1 MFDKNKTIKE
11 LNDTSF
17 ETILGGCTVTKSKE
31 GYEVISDTGKFI
43 DLAPTFEEGV
53 RIGKTYELN
62 KNLNLSK

>member
-1 MFDKNKTIKE
+1 MICMFDKNKTIKE

-17 ETILGGCTVTKSKE
+17 VTKSKE
-31 GYEVISDTGKFI
+31 GYEVISDTGEFI

-62 KNLNLSK
+62 KTLNLSK